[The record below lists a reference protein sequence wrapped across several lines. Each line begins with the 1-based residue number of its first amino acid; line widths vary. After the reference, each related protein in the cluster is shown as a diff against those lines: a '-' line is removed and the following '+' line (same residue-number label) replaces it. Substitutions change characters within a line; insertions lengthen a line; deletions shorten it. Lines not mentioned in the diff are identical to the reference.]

1 MGLEIGTLISLVS
14 AGTGAISLVKGVQDR
29 NEANRNARRAEAEQQ
44 KARAETQA
52 QQTQRAAEERRRQV
66 REERVRRARIIAAS
80 GGTGA
85 AGSSGEAGGI
95 GVLSTNLGAN
105 IGSNLGRQQA
115 GANISM
121 FEQNAATFSGKA
133 NQNLADAAF
142 SDQLFNLSTNIFDRS
157 GGTSNLQSIFKT
169 TPLVYDG
176 TNDSKPS

>member
-1 MGLEIGTLISLVS
+1 MGLETAFLVKMATVASAVTGAVSLVQ
-14 AGTGAISLVKGVQDR
+14 GVQNR
-29 NEANRNARRAEAEQQ
+29 NDANKNARRAEAEQQ

-52 QQTQRAAEERRRQV
+52 QQTQRAAEERRKQV

-95 GVLSTNLGAN
+95 GVLGTNLASN

-133 NQNLADAAF
+133 NQNLADAQF
-142 SDQLFNLSTNIFDRS
+142 SDQLFNLSSSIFDKS
-157 GGTSNLQSIFKT
+157 GGFGSLKSIFGTGANMPKT
-169 TPLVYDG
+169 E
-176 TNDSKPS
+176 